1 MTDQLCR
8 IPDRMRIM
16 ALLQTDHRHAAYR
29 LRPPRSPAGL
39 AAPMFAH
46 AGSDL
51 LVPLRALLDG
61 LRQWPIRRAMRRWR
75 VAAERARQRRAL
87 VRLTDRELRDIGITR
102 YEVDFVLRRGLRH

>member
-1 MTDQLCR
+1 
-8 IPDRMRIM
+8 
-16 ALLQTDHRHAAYR
+16 
-29 LRPPRSPAGL
+29 
-39 AAPMFAH
+39 MFAH